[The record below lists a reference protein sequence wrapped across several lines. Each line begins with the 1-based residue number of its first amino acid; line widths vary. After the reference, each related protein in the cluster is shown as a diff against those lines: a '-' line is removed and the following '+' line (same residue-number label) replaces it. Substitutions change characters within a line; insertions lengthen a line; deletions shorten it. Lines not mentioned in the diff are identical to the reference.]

1 MGIPFHLKEIVI
13 QGFPFSYPWHKK
25 QNCFSLHNSFLNKIC
40 AQCMFKE
47 PFVNKNMD
55 HQYLWHSVLSLRRP
69 TFSVM

>member
-1 MGIPFHLKEIVI
+1 MGIPFHFKINKIVI
-13 QGFPFSYPWHKK
+13 QGFTFSYPGLKK
-25 QNCFSLHNSFLNKIC
+25 QIVLHFTNTIC
-40 AQCMFKE
+40 AQCIFKE